1 MRLWATRYRLSTGL
15 TKTSPGGSR
24 DLSSTSMGGYVLGRS
39 PHFLSEEVIAIR
51 LTDPGRT
58 TMPRLFWILWELD
71 GWDGG
76 VRPLE
81 IRELRVHP
89 GAAVDRRRNPND
101 PAATSIGQ
109 TG

>member
-39 PHFLSEEVIAIR
+39 PHLLSEEVIAIR

-58 TMPRLFWILWELD
+58 TMPRLFWILWEFANYECIPAPLSTAVAILTTPLRHQS
-71 GWDGG
+71 GRLVNWRW
-76 VRPLE
+76 RPRSARL
-81 IRELRVHP
+81 
-89 GAAVDRRRNPND
+89 
-101 PAATSIGQ
+101 
-109 TG
+109 